1 MTNQDKLIFFLSSQ
15 VQTNEVVD
23 LMRAAKGI
31 ETRIPMHRLVEY
43 VALCKREAEIEAKQP
58 NAQVHHLQNYLNWQ
72 RLLDFICEEE
82 KPNTATEQ
90 IDLFK

>member
-1 MTNQDKLIFFLSSQ
+1 MTNTDKILYFLSSQ

-23 LMRAAKGI
+23 LMRFAKGI

-43 VALCKREAEIEAKQP
+43 ATGNKKEAEIESKQA

-72 RLLDFICEEE
+72 RLLDFICDEERPE
-82 KPNTATEQ
+82 NIVNQ
-90 IDLFK
+90 IELFK